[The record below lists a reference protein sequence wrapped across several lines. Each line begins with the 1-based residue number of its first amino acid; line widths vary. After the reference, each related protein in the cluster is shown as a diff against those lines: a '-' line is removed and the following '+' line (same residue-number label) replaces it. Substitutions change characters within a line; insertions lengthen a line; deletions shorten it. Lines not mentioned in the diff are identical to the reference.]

1 MKTDRLLSIVI
12 YLLNHDAVSA
22 AKLAEK
28 FEVSKR
34 TILRDME
41 QISLAG
47 IPVKSVPGAG
57 GGYSIMEGYK
67 LDGRLVNAGDQTSI
81 VTALTGFLSAYD
93 GKRYNELL
101 EKISSIVPKEQQQ
114 TIFYDFGA
122 TGENNEIQITL
133 KALEK
138 AIHDKNAVQIS
149 YVNATGGT
157 SDRLIEPL
165 ALSYRWYAWYLLA
178 YCTVKQ
184 DYRIFKLARISSL
197 EPTKTAFSKDH
208 DDPAALLEQAFESGE
223 RKGLEVSLLCKA
235 EVKIQV
241 REYLGGIIERTLDN
255 GDVILHLSVLED
267 ERMWFAMLLSF
278 GDKVTVL
285 APEALK
291 ARLTET
297 AENILSLYKKR

>member
-1 MKTDRLLSIVI
+1 MKIDRLLSIVI
-12 YLLNHDAVSA
+12 YLLNHDTVSA

-34 TILRDME
+34 TILRDIE

-47 IPVKSVPGAG
+47 IPIRSVSGVN

-81 VTALTGFLSAYD
+81 VTALKGFLSAYD
-93 GKRYNELL
+93 GKRYNDLL

-114 TIFYDFGA
+114 TIFCDFGA
-122 TGENNEIQITL
+122 SGENNEIQTTL
-133 KALEK
+133 KTLEK
-138 AIHDKNAVQIS
+138 AINDKNAVQIT
-149 YVNATGGT
+149 YVNALGGA
-157 SDRLIEPL
+157 SDRLVEPL
-165 ALSYRWYAWYLLA
+165 ALSYRWYSWYFLA

-184 DYRIFKLARISSL
+184 DYRIFKLARISKL
-197 EPTKTAFSKDH
+197 EPTKTVFSKDH
-208 DDPAALLEQAFESGE
+208 GDPAALLEQAFESGE

-235 EVKIQV
+235 EVKVQV
-241 REYLGGIIERTLDN
+241 REYLGGVIEKTLDN

-278 GDKVTVL
+278 GDRVTVL
-285 APEALK
+285 APEKLK

-297 AENILSLYKKR
+297 AENILSLYKKQ